1 MAMLL
6 ALAGFLFA
14 LFVAQ
19 TIGQI
24 LGLRRRNV
32 KQREKLFRELG
43 VEDTSAKRI
52 VGFFHP
58 YW

>member
-1 MAMLL
+1 MIL
-6 ALAGFLFA
+6 AFTGFLFA

-32 KQREKLFRELG
+32 NQKEKLFSELG
-43 VEDTSAKRI
+43 VERQSAKKI

>member
-1 MAMLL
+1 MFL

-43 VEDTSAKRI
+43 VEGASAKRI